1 MRLAMPVS
9 RVQMEARVLRVRWER
24 SERQGSLASRG
35 RQARRDLKAIRALL
49 ALLGPPGNSVLADPR
64 VQQAFV
70 DLQALEVRRA
80 AQVRRVY
87 GELLAR
93 ADRRAR
99 QVHRAAPA

>member
-49 ALLGPPGNSVLADPR
+49 VKLEYPEITDLQDPR
-64 VQQAFV
+64 VQQALT
-70 DLQALEVRRA
+70 DLRALEVRRA

-87 GELLAR
+87 GELLVR
-93 ADRRAR
+93 AARRAR
-99 QVHRAAPA
+99 QARRVVPA